1 MAESLGRFFLNP
13 YFCGNLCEKAYPYVF
28 SIWLYMFCI
37 LWEREIHFFFSGG
50 FFYHINPLGD
60 IKSPFA
66 QVKII

>member
-37 LWEREIHFFFSGG
+37 LWEREIHFFFSRG
-50 FFYHINPLGD
+50 FFIINPFGG
-60 IKSPFA
+60 IKSPLVRA
-66 QVKII
+66 KII